1 MEQSIYFVIMPQS
14 DIREFLRIN
23 YPQYRVVSPT
33 PEERRRNEERRRRYE
48 RRNVGARIS
57 DHPESLSVA
66 QLVGKIQRLEAKLS
80 RVYDQI
86 NIMKETFK
94 KEMVDQERRIKADA
108 EERIKEAEEN
118 WYWFTW

>member
-1 MEQSIYFVIMPQS
+1 MKK
-14 DIREFLRIN
+14 
-23 YPQYRVVSPT
+23 
-33 PEERRRNEERRRRYE
+33 EEEDMKEEMLE
-48 RRNVGARIS
+48 LESQII
-57 DHPESLSVA
+57 HPESLSVA
-66 QLVGKIQRLEAKLS
+66 QLVGKIQRLEVKLS
-80 RVYDQI
+80 GVYDQI

>member
-1 MEQSIYFVIMPQS
+1 M
-14 DIREFLRIN
+14 REFLRIN

-66 QLVGKIQRLEAKLS
+66 QLA
-80 RVYDQI
+80 
-86 NIMKETFK
+86 
-94 KEMVDQERRIKADA
+94 
-108 EERIKEAEEN
+108 
-118 WYWFTW
+118 